1 MVALRKP
8 LGPPLPWRRLMPP
21 KRELYRERC
30 EDEYGNHYIVIVW
43 RDWPGLSMTSYTLKD
58 GTPVRYEDEGVFSL
72 PSGKMITRCQN

>member
-8 LGPPLPWRRLMPP
+8 AWPPQRRWPLPR

-30 EDEYGNHYIVIVW
+30 EDEYGNHYTVIVC

-58 GTPVRYEDEGVFSL
+58 GTPVHYEDERTFSL
-72 PSGKMITRCQN
+72 PSGKVLTRRD